1 MKEESKKKERP
12 VIVTTEFRGVF
23 FGYATDTDG
32 DTIRLRSA
40 RNCIRWESSI
50 GGFMGL
56 AEKGPDKNCKIG
68 ARATIVLRKV
78 TAVLEVAPKAV
89 KAWEEASCLS

>member
-1 MKEESKKKERP
+1 MNEKSNKKERP

-40 RNCIRWESSI
+40 RNCIYWHSSI

-56 AEKGPDKNCKIG
+56 AEKGPDNNCKIG
-68 ARATIVLRKV
+68 ARANIVLRKV
-78 TAVLEVAPKAV
+78 TAVLEVTPDAM